1 MNIYIK
7 YKEELLV
14 FNFIKYNYDLNSDD
28 NF

>member
-1 MNIYIK
+1 MK
-7 YKEELLV
+7 YEEKLLI